1 MSLIKAKQ
9 AAYGAAH
16 RAARLT
22 EDMMKLPDGVLTPGD
37 AENLLRDA
45 TALQAAA
52 LEIELRIKGVP
63 EVKLGN

>member
-1 MSLIKAKQ
+1 MNLIQAKQ

-22 EDMMKLPDGVLTPGD
+22 EDLMKLPDAALTLGD

-52 LEIELRIKGVP
+52 LEVELRIKGVP
-63 EVKLGN
+63 EAKLG